1 MPDPATL
8 PEQIVQLSELP
19 ARKPHRF
26 ALEPAP
32 EACAAVAEALG
43 IRGVRKL
50 RFAGTLHPDGG
61 RDWRLRAD
69 LGATVVQDCVVT
81 LEPVTTRIEEE
92 ATRAYRADFA
102 PPEGPEV
109 EMPEDETAEPLPAAL
124 DLAQVMIEALALAL
138 PPYPRAP
145 GAETGEAVFT
155 EPGKTPLRDADLRP
169 FAGLAGLRDA
179 LDARPDDDPD
189 DPPGEAD

>member
-1 MPDPATL
+1 MPDRATL
-8 PEQIVQLSELP
+8 PEQIVRLSELP

-32 EACAAVAEALG
+32 VACAAVAEALG
-43 IRGVRKL
+43 IRGVRK
-50 RFAGTLHPDGG
+50 R
-61 RDWRLRAD
+61 RLREE

-81 LEPVTTRIEEE
+81 LEPVTTRIDEEV
-92 ATRAYRADFA
+92 TRAYRADFA

-109 EMPEDETAEPLPAAL
+109 EMPEDESAEPLPAAL

-155 EPGKTPLRDADLRP
+155 EPGKTPLRDADLHP

-179 LDARPDDDPD
+179 LDAGPADDPD